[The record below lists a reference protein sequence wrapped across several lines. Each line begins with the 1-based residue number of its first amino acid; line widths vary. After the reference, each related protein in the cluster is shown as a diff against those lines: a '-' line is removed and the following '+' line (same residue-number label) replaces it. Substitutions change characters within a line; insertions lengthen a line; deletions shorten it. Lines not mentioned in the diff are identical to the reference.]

1 MPYLISNIERKLTKF
16 VATNG
21 YIPFIHKEKYMS
33 KIVGLAGMAKAMEKT
48 SYSNGEDSKAK
59 WLKIEDGEKVIVR
72 FLQEL
77 DPDSPQYNE
86 KLGCGFFAVEHTNP
100 KDYRR
105 KALDT
110 MEDEGRDWAQEQ
122 HRKDPKAGW
131 GARKRLYINVLV
143 NDGKNEP
150 YVAILSQGVSGKT
163 ITPTLIEYAELMGS
177 ITNLTW
183 QIKRSGT
190 KTDTSYTIIAL
201 GKDETPFDVSK
212 VEIFDLDKTAVR
224 SVPYAEQEAFY
235 TGDSVPE
242 ERESSSTSSSVDW

>member
-1 MPYLISNIERKLTKF
+1 
-16 VATNG
+16 
-21 YIPFIHKEKYMS
+21 MS
-33 KIVGLAGMAKAMEKT
+33 KIVGLAGMSKAMEKT

-77 DPDSPQYNE
+77 DPNSPHYND
-86 KLGCGFFAVEHTNP
+86 KVGCGFFGVEHTSP

-105 KALDT
+105 KALCSF
-110 MEDEGRDWAQEQ
+110 EDESRCYGCEQ
-122 HRKDPKAGW
+122 NRLHPKTNWNAK
-131 GARKRLYINVLV
+131 KRLYVNVLV

-150 YVAILSQGVSGKT
+150 YVAILSQGTSGKT

-177 ITNLTW
+177 ISNLTW

-201 GKDETPFDVSK
+201 GKDETTFDSSK
-212 VEIFDLDKTAVR
+212 FEIFDLDKTATR
-224 SVPYAEQEAFY
+224 SVPYSEQEAFY

>member
-1 MPYLISNIERKLTKF
+1 M
-16 VATNG
+16 G
-21 YIPFIHKEKYMS
+21 
-33 KIVGLAGMAKAMEKT
+33 IVKGLSGMTKAMDKVTYT
-48 SYSNGEDSKAK
+48 SSEDSKAK
-59 WLKIEDGEKVIVR
+59 WLKIEDGEAVKIR

-77 DPDSPQYNE
+77 DPDSPNYNE
-86 KLGCGFFAVEHTNP
+86 KMGCGFFAIEHTNP

-143 NDGKNEP
+143 DDGKTEP

-163 ITPTLIEYAELMGS
+163 ITPTLIEYANEMGS
-177 ITNLTW
+177 ISNLMW
-183 QIKRSGT
+183 RVKRSGL
-190 KTDTSYTIIAL
+190 KTDTSYTIIPLA
-201 GKDETPFDVSK
+201 KDEKPFDFSTI
-212 VEIFDLDKTAVR
+212 ELFDLEKTAVR

-235 TGDSVPE
+235 NGESSPE

>member
-1 MPYLISNIERKLTKF
+1 
-16 VATNG
+16 
-21 YIPFIHKEKYMS
+21 MS
-33 KIVGLAGMAKAMEKT
+33 KIVGLAGMSKAMEKT

-59 WLKIEDGEKVIVR
+59 WLKMEDGESVKIR

-77 DPDSPQYNE
+77 DADSPTYND
-86 KLGCGFFAVEHTNP
+86 KLGCGFIALEHTNP

-110 MEDEGRDWAQEQ
+110 IKDEDRDWADEQ

-143 NDGKNEP
+143 DDGKNDP

-163 ITPTLIEYAELMGS
+163 ITPTLIEYAYEMGS
-177 ITNLTW
+177 ITNLMW
-183 QIKRSGT
+183 RVKRSGL
-190 KTDTSYTIIAL
+190 KTDTSYTIIPLA
-201 GKDETPFDVSK
+201 KDETPFDFSS

-235 TGDSVPE
+235 TGESRSE
-242 ERESSSTSSSVDW
+242 ETESTSTSSSVDW

>member
-1 MPYLISNIERKLTKF
+1 
-16 VATNG
+16 
-21 YIPFIHKEKYMS
+21 MS
-33 KIVGLAGMAKAMEKT
+33 KIVGLVGMSKAMEKS
-48 SYSNGEDSKAK
+48 SYSSGEDSKAK

-77 DPDSPQYNE
+77 DPNSPHYND
-86 KLGCGFFAVEHTNP
+86 KVGCGFFGVEHTSP

-105 KALDT
+105 KALCSF
-110 MEDEGRDWAQEQ
+110 EDESRCYGCEQ
-122 HRKDPKAGW
+122 NRLHPKTNWNAK
-131 GARKRLYINVLV
+131 KRLYVNVLV

-150 YVAILSQGVSGKT
+150 YVAILSQGTSGKT

-201 GKDETPFDVSK
+201 GKDEEPFDSSK
-212 VEIFDLDKTAVR
+212 FEIFDLDKTATR
-224 SVPYAEQEAFY
+224 SVPYSEQEAFY
-235 TGDSVPE
+235 TGESAPE

>member
-1 MPYLISNIERKLTKF
+1 
-16 VATNG
+16 
-21 YIPFIHKEKYMS
+21 MS
-33 KIVGLAGMAKAMEKT
+33 KIVGLVGMSKAMEKS
-48 SYSNGEDSKAK
+48 SYSGGEDSKAK

-77 DPDSPQYNE
+77 DPNSPHYDD
-86 KLGCGFFAVEHTNP
+86 KLGCGFFGVEHTSP

-105 KALDT
+105 KALCSF
-110 MEDEGRDWAQEQ
+110 EDEGRCYGCEQ
-122 HRKDPKAGW
+122 NRAYPKTNWNAK
-131 GARKRLYINVLV
+131 KRLYVNVLV

-150 YVAILSQGVSGKT
+150 YVAILSQGTSGKT

-201 GKDETPFDVSK
+201 GKDEQPFDASK
-212 VEIFDLDKTAVR
+212 FEIFDLDKTATR
-224 SVPYAEQEAFY
+224 LVPYAEQESFY
-235 TGDSVPE
+235 TGESAPE
-242 ERESSSTSSSVDW
+242 EKEPSATSSSVDW

>member
-1 MPYLISNIERKLTKF
+1 
-16 VATNG
+16 
-21 YIPFIHKEKYMS
+21 MS
-33 KIVGLAGMAKAMEKT
+33 KIVGLAGMSKAMEKS
-48 SYSNGEDSKAK
+48 SYSSGEDSKAK

-77 DPDSPQYNE
+77 DPNSPNYND
-86 KLGCGFFAVEHTNP
+86 KVGCGFFGVEHTSP

-105 KALDT
+105 KALCSF
-110 MEDEGRDWAQEQ
+110 EDESRCYGCEQ
-122 HRKDPKAGW
+122 NRLNPKTNWNAK
-131 GARKRLYINVLV
+131 KRLYVNVLV

-150 YVAILSQGVSGKT
+150 YVAILSQGTSGKT

-177 ITNLTW
+177 ITNTTW
-183 QIKRSGT
+183 QVKRSGT

-201 GKDETPFDVSK
+201 PKDETPFDSSK
-212 VEIFDLDKTAVR
+212 FETFDLDKTATR
-224 SVPYAEQEAFY
+224 SVPYSEQEAFY